1 MPVHLSPTAAVLPG
15 AHPPPAPRPT
25 RPTPSRSP
33 ASGPVD
39 EPLFVGIL
47 TVLSLAAGLFWAWVV
62 MTPPPEPLLVDA
74 DAAGLVRDLPPPVR
88 LALEAPPVPIPVPMI
103 VQGRARGPGRAPSA
117 ETTESAPADP
127 TAARPRVLLDEWI
140 GTLGA
145 GTSPLDAILGD
156 KDDPGL
162 QQALDG
168 VTGTREATLDGGMRQ
183 MARERDLSVGVGLG
197 GGGAVG
203 TGDAAAP
210 TIRAR
215 VEAQAPE
222 TTVTAGGDAALIA
235 RTVRASQGRIVTC
248 LERSLKADPTVSGRV
263 SVSWTIRG
271 GRVVEPLLVDN
282 TTADPSLGACVVG
295 AVRAMSFPKS
305 LDAEVA
311 EFPWVVAGG

>member
-1 MPVHLSPTAAVLPG
+1 MPALLSPTAAVLPG
-15 AHPPPAPRPT
+15 ARPPPSPRPT
-25 RPTPSRSP
+25 RPPPSRSP

-74 DAAGLVRDLPPPVR
+74 ATAGLVRDLPPPVR
-88 LALEAPPVPIPVPMI
+88 LALEAPPVPLPAPLI
-103 VQGRARGPGRAPSA
+103 VSPRARGPGRAPSA
-117 ETTESAPADP
+117 DTTESAPSDP
-127 TAARPRVLLDEWI
+127 TGARVLLDEWI

-145 GTSPLDAILGD
+145 GTSPLDAILGE

-162 QQALDG
+162 RQALDG

-203 TGDAAAP
+203 TGDAPAP

-263 SVSWTIRG
+263 SVSWTIRS

-282 TTADPSLGACVVG
+282 TTADPALGACVVG